1 MDFKNF
7 VFPDGPNKESPGKA
21 TDSRDFGAK
30 KEQDMRSTK
39 LQTMT
44 TLAAIIK
51 KYKKKYCVAG
61 QDKIIELLATY
72 YNINIQKRML
82 NYHLA
87 DLRKLGLIK
96 TIRRTHRKADGTLCL
111 QTSATCLTP
120 LGYYELWKLGCEWAK
135 KMYDRL
141 IKTYCP
147 KLQYGKKAA
156 ADPQDTEV
164 RRRRDLIPEM
174 FKNPEF
180 RKAFGMDE
188 KQTLRTPQF

>member
-1 MDFKNF
+1 
-7 VFPDGPNKESPGKA
+7 
-21 TDSRDFGAK
+21 
-30 KEQDMRSTK
+30 MRSTK
-39 LQTMT
+39 LQTLT
-44 TLAAIIK
+44 TIAAVIK

-61 QDKIIELLATY
+61 QEKLIELLATY
-72 YNINIQKRML
+72 YNVSIQKRML

-87 DLRKLGLIK
+87 DLRKFGLVK
-96 TIRRTHRKADGTLCL
+96 TIKRTHRKADGTLCL

-135 KMYDRL
+135 KKYYSL

-147 KLQYGKKAA
+147 KLHYGQKAGPG
-156 ADPQDTEV
+156 PQEEELH
-164 RRRRDLIPEM
+164 RRRDLIPEM

-188 KQTLRTPQF
+188 KQAQRPPQF

>member
-1 MDFKNF
+1 MR
-7 VFPDGPNKESPGKA
+7 A
-21 TDSRDFGAK
+21 TK
-30 KEQDMRSTK
+30 IQTLSTV
-39 LQTMT
+39 
-44 TLAAIIK
+44 AAVIK
-51 KYKKKYCVAG
+51 KYKKSYCVASQG
-61 QDKIIELLATY
+61 KIIELLATFY
-72 YNINIQKRML
+72 KVSIQERML

-87 DLRKLGLIK
+87 DLRKFGLIK
-96 TIRRTHRKADGTLCL
+96 TVRRTHRKKDGTLCL

-135 KMYDRL
+135 KKYYSL

-147 KLQYGKKAA
+147 KLQYGQKAPA
-156 ADPQDTEV
+156 EPQDTEV

-188 KQTLRTPQF
+188 KQALRTP